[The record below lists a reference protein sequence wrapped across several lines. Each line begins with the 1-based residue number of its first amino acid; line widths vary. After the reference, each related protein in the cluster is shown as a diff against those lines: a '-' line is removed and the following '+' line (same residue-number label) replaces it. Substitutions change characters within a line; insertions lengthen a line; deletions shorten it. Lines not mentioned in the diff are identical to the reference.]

1 MENNKGD
8 IDNSKKTIAGG
19 SHSEE
24 SDSQK
29 DICRLCWLFEANT
42 QNMNAY
48 ITGAATTKFGELWG
62 VSPRTLAGEA
72 VGAALKDAQASASD
86 VQALFVG
93 NMLSGMLGG
102 QEHLG
107 AFFAEELGFAVAA
120 FKIEGACASGALALH
135 NAVNSVLAGQYETVC
150 VLGVEKM
157 TDHKPEDVA
166 TALMGAG
173 SQAERLSGATFPGL
187 YALLARVHMQE
198 FGTTEEDMAAVA
210 VKNHYHASLNA
221 KAQFR
226 SELTVEKVMRSSK
239 IADPLKLLDC
249 SPISDGAAALIVT
262 SKKSSNAIHIAASAV
277 ATDSLGLAERKSL
290 LELKATREAAQNA
303 YKQAGIA
310 SKDVGIAEVHD
321 CFTIAEILAMEDLG
335 FYKKGEAAAAIV
347 AGATTHG
354 KSKKLVVNSS
364 GGLKGCG
371 HPVGATGIKQVVEL
385 VDQLRGRS
393 ADRQVNGVEV
403 GLAQNVGGSGATAV
417 VHILKK

>member
-1 MENNKGD
+1 
-8 IDNSKKTIAGG
+8 
-19 SHSEE
+19 
-24 SDSQK
+24 
-29 DICRLCWLFEANT
+29 
-42 QNMNAY
+42 MNVH

-62 VSPRTLAGEA
+62 TSPRTLAREA
-72 VGAALKDAQASASD
+72 VEGAMADASVEARSIQG
-86 VQALFVG
+86 LFVG

-107 AFFAEELGFAVAA
+107 AFFAEELGLPVPA

-135 NAVNSVLAGQYETVC
+135 NAVNSVLSGQYETVC

-187 YALLARVHMQE
+187 YALLARMHME
-198 FGTTEEDMAAVA
+198 KFGTTEEDMAAVA
-210 VKNHYHASLNA
+210 VKNHFHASLNPN
-221 KAQFR
+221 AQFR
-226 SELTVEKVMRSSK
+226 SLLTVAKVMGSSK

-249 SPISDGAAALIVT
+249 SPISDGAAAVIIT
-262 SKKSSNAIHIAASAV
+262 SKKSSKGIQIAASSV
-277 ATDSLGLAERKSL
+277 ATDTLGLAERESL
-290 LELKATREAAQNA
+290 IELKATRLAGEHA
-303 YKQAGIA
+303 YKQAGVSA
-310 SKDVGIAEVHD
+310 SDVRLAELHD

-335 FYKKGEAAAAIV
+335 FYKKGEAAHAV
-347 AGATTHG
+347 SRGDVTHG
-354 KSKKLVVNSS
+354 SAKKIVINSS

-385 VDQLRGRS
+385 VDQLRGR
-393 ADRQVNGVEV
+393 AGARQVEGVSV